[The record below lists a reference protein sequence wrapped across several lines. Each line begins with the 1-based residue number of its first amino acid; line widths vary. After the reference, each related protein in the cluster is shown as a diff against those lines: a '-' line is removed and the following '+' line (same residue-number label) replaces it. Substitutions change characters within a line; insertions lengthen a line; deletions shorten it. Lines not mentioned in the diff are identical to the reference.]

1 MKIGQ
6 SGVFIFTND
15 KNGKSYVGGGRDVKA
30 AIRVFK
36 SELRRGKRKTEL
48 ARDYILL
55 TEKDLRDSI
64 VEIPCSVL
72 ELDERVEYWIN
83 KMNSIDN
90 GYNRRKTFSR
100 CDRQLQY
107 KREWYKIKGN
117 SPSDNC

>member
-1 MKIGQ
+1 MGQ

-48 ARDYILL
+48 ARDYVLL
-55 TEKDLRDSI
+55 SEKDLKDSI

-72 ELDERVEYWIN
+72 DLEERVEHWIN
-83 KMNSIDN
+83 KMDSIDN
-90 GYNRRKTFSR
+90 GYNRRKTYAR
-100 CDRQLQY
+100 CDKQLHY

-117 SPSDNC
+117 SIPDIC